1 MRKAEYTSD
10 EIDSILMSRIK
21 QAENVKYKDKVT
33 CNGDST
39 GKRDTRVL
47 TRINYAEYNPDPAKQ
62 KTQKE
67 LDVEFRQK
75 RLATAVVIV
84 EKEHKFMVIF
94 YF

>member
-10 EIDSILMSRIK
+10 EIDSILTSRIK
-21 QAENVKYKDKVT
+21 QAENMKYKDKIT
-33 CNGDST
+33 SNGDST
-39 GKRDTRVL
+39 GKRDTRVKI
-47 TRINYAEYNPDPAKQ
+47 RINYAEYNPDLAQQ
-62 KTQKE
+62 KTQEE